1 MSTLKIQQAL
11 ETRLATMSPAL
22 ATVAENV
29 DYTPTTGTPYQRL
42 TMVTGE
48 PDNSSIGQRHYIEVG
63 VFMVTLCY
71 PKNTGANACRTRAE
85 SVRTLFK
92 RGTTLTIDGIRI
104 IVPRTPKVSTGYVDG
119 DRFCIPVTITYE
131 ADIFN

>member
-22 ATVAENV
+22 DTAAENMN
-29 DYTPTTGTPYQRL
+29 YTPTTGTPYQQL
-42 TMVTGE
+42 TMVPGE
-48 PDNSSIGQRHYIEVG
+48 PDNSSIGQGHYIEVG

-71 PKNTGANACRTRAE
+71 PKNTGSSACRTRAE
-85 SVRTLFK
+85 AIRTLFK
-92 RGTTLTIDGIRI
+92 RGTTMTIDGIRV
-104 IVPRTPKVSTGYVDG
+104 IVYRTPKVSKGYVDG